1 MAFLDTVGKVAKNV
15 GNKTSD
21 IVSVNKLNLKI
32 NTQNKKIQE
41 AKEKLGDYYWKQYQ
55 VNQWED
61 PQVDEYFKTIKE
73 AETEIKNLLEQISTI
88 KKAEK

>member
-41 AKEKLGDYYWKQYQ
+41 AKEKLGDYRLRRLRPRERRRARTFLPLA
-55 VNQWED
+55 VA
-61 PQVDEYFKTIKE
+61 I
-73 AETEIKNLLEQISTI
+73 LLRKPCTLLR
-88 KKAEK
+88 